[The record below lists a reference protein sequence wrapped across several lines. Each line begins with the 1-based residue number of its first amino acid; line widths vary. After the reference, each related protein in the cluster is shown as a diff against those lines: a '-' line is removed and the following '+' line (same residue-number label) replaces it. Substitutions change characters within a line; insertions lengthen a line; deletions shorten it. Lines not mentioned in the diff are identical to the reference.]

1 MAFELAADR
10 RSVAEIPLKWGPYLA
25 YGNVVLNGGA
35 VLGVVGTLLRDLAG
49 RPGVYCGRTDGRTDG
64 GTDGDGNPR

>member
-35 VLGVVGTLLRDLAG
+35 VLSLWKRRAERG
-49 RPGVYCGRTDGRTDG
+49 GRTWCCGYTFA
-64 GTDGDGNPR
+64 

>member
-35 VLGVVGTLLRDLAG
+35 VLGLWKRRAERG
-49 RPGVYCGRTDGRTDG
+49 GRT
-64 GTDGDGNPR
+64 

>member
-35 VLGVVGTLLRDLAG
+35 VLSGGFER
-49 RPGVYCGRTDGRTDG
+49 GRTTPDGCDVTG
-64 GTDGDGNPR
+64 LGCP